1 MNASSEQLDLPIE
14 FRQFS
19 RTWQP
24 ALASFFRALEENGD
38 TQHFHPHPFSEDF
51 LEKLSRYQGKDL
63 YYVAVERNNVLAY
76 GLLRGWDEGYAV
88 PSLGIALLPNVRGTG
103 LGKAFMHFLHV
114 AARRKGALRIR
125 LKVYPDNTRAVELY
139 RGFGYV
145 FQGIENEQMV
155 GILTFK

>member
-1 MNASSEQLDLPIE
+1 MKAISEQLDLPIE

-19 RTWQP
+19 PAWRA
-24 ALASFFRALEENGD
+24 ALAIFFRALEENGD
-38 TQHFHPHPFSEDF
+38 AQHFHPHPFSEDF
-51 LEKLSRYQGKDL
+51 LDKLCKYQGKDL
-63 YYVAVERNNVLAY
+63 YYIAVERNNVLAY

-88 PSLGIALLPNVRGTG
+88 PSLGIALHPSVRGLG

-125 LKVYPDNTRAVELY
+125 LKVYPSNSQAIELY
-139 RGFGYV
+139 KSLGYS

-155 GILTFK
+155 GSLTFK